1 MAEFSAAAVN
11 EQIQIRLREDML
23 RKSRLVV
30 QIAESHAPRKT
41 GQLATSIG
49 FDWNDANL
57 EVVFTVGAP
66 YGIFQEFGTR
76 YIHPHPYLRP
86 AINMV
91 FGGTFGYQTSMV
103 FTSTPE
109 PGAGRKWLKA
119 EGAGFHVPKGLP
131 AHQQA
136 HIAKYL
142 IPISKHHFKRAV
154 ARSPM
159 HARRQIF

>member
-30 QIAESHAPRKT
+30 QIAESHAPKRT
-41 GQLATSIG
+41 GRLATSIG

-66 YGIFQEFGTR
+66 YGIFVEYGTR
-76 YIHPHPYLRP
+76 HMIPHPYLRP
-86 AINMV
+86 ALNMV
-91 FGGTFGYQTSMV
+91 FGGTFGYQTSMS
-103 FTSTPE
+103 FTNTPE
-109 PGAGRKWLKA
+109 IHRPLKA
-119 EGAGFHVPKGLP
+119 QGAGFHVPRGLP

-136 HIAKYL
+136 HIKKHL
-142 IPISKHHFKRAV
+142 LPTSKKHFVKAV